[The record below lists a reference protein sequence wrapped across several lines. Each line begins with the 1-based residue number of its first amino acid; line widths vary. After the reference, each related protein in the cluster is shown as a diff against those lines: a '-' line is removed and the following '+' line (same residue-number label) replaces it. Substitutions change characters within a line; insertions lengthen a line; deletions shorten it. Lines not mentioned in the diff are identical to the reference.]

1 MLVMTN
7 YAKNHV
13 CSHNLPKP
21 ISAISLV
28 QTLRYR
34 RFSVF
39 ATEASF
45 SSIFVFRSKKFHLAY
60 YQN

>member
-13 CSHNLPKP
+13 CSHNLPKF
-21 ISAISLV
+21 SSDAL
-28 QTLRYR
+28 YR
-34 RFSVF
+34 QLSVF
-39 ATEASF
+39 ATQASF

-60 YQN
+60 SQN